1 MSEETYPIQW
11 VDLSPE
17 DDQTVKKYYGE
28 LGHCRDLVRSE
39 PELIRVGASI
49 RQHFMKL
56 FTMKIRP
63 DDVWIVTH
71 PKCGT
76 TWTRDYRLCKSRTQ
90 PLSECIQTRSLCEH
104 WLSTEPP

>member
-56 FTMKIRP
+56 FTIKIRP
-63 DDVWIVTH
+63 DDVWVVTK
-71 PKCGT
+71 PRCGT
-76 TWTRDYRLCKSRTQ
+76 TWTKEMTLHIMNGVQNYID
-90 PLSECIQTRSLCEH
+90 
-104 WLSTEPP
+104 